1 MISTKSVN
9 FQKKYELPEGT
20 SILESQVAGHP
31 FDVEKNTI
39 SMFIFF
45 KYT

>member
-1 MISTKSVN
+1 MISSKSVTFN
-9 FQKKYELPEGT
+9 KYELPEGT

-39 SMFIFF
+39 STFISFE
-45 KYT
+45 YI